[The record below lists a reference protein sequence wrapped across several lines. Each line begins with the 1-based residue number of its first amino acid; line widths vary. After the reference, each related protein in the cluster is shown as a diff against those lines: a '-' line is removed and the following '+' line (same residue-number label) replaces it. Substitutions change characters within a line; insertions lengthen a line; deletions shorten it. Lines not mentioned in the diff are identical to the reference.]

1 MRTSSIFCVAIG
13 ASLLFVSCNN
23 DSKPVAI
30 QETKAE
36 SELLHDSITQY
47 IPVVLTTDTSKL
59 SAEEKQVLK
68 LLIRA
73 AAVMDKI
80 FWKEA
85 YGNPDSM
92 LTALKD
98 SAAREFFS
106 INYGPWDR
114 LDGNNPCLKGV
125 GPKPAGANF
134 YPSDITE
141 EEFKNWTHPMRDNP
155 YSVVSRG
162 ETGNLMATR
171 YSEAFRDEVAEA
183 AGLLREAASI
193 TTDAELKFYLELR
206 ASALETDIYGAS
218 DVAWLGMKNNH
229 LDIIIGPIENYE
241 DQFAGIR
248 TAHEAY
254 VLVKDMEWSK
264 RLERYTALLPDLQ
277 TKLPVDAAYRK
288 DKVGSQSQLAA
299 YDVVYYAGDCNSGS
313 KTIAV
318 NLPNDE
324 KIQQEHGTRRS
335 QLKNAMKAKY
345 DNILSPIADELIVP
359 EQRQNITFNA
369 FFGNVMF
376 HEVAHGLGV
385 KNTITDGSS
394 VSKALAEQHSAL
406 EEAKADVLGLWL
418 VTRLFE
424 MGELTEGRIED
435 HYVTFV
441 AGIFR
446 SCRFGASSAHGKA
459 NMMTFNFL
467 QERNAFTRNEQGKY
481 QVNHAEMIKAIDE
494 LAGRI
499 LKLQGDG
506 AYQEVKNIMATEA
519 QIGDIL
525 RGDINR
531 INQLGIPT
539 DVVFRQGEKVLG
551 L

>member
-1 MRTSSIFCVAIG
+1 
-13 ASLLFVSCNN
+13 
-23 DSKPVAI
+23 
-30 QETKAE
+30 
-36 SELLHDSITQY
+36 
-47 IPVVLTTDTSKL
+47 
-59 SAEEKQVLK
+59 
-68 LLIRA
+68 
-73 AAVMDKI
+73 
-80 FWKEA
+80 
-85 YGNPDSM
+85 
-92 LTALKD
+92 
-98 SAAREFFS
+98 
-106 INYGPWDR
+106 
-114 LDGNNPCLKGV
+114 
-125 GPKPAGANF
+125 
-134 YPSDITE
+134 
-141 EEFKNWTHPMRDNP
+141 
-155 YSVVSRG
+155 
-162 ETGNLMATR
+162 
-171 YSEAFRDEVAEA
+171 
-183 AGLLREAASI
+183 
-193 TTDAELKFYLELR
+193 
-206 ASALETDIYGAS
+206 
-218 DVAWLGMKNNH
+218 
-229 LDIIIGPIENYE
+229 
-241 DQFAGIR
+241 
-248 TAHEAY
+248 
-254 VLVKDMEWSK
+254 
-264 RLERYTALLPDLQ
+264 
-277 TKLPVDAAYRK
+277 
-288 DKVGSQSQLAA
+288 
-299 YDVVYYAGDCNSGS
+299 
-313 KTIAV
+313 
-318 NLPNDE
+318 
-324 KIQQEHGTRRS
+324 
-335 QLKNAMKAKY
+335 
-345 DNILSPIADELIVP
+345 
-359 EQRQNITFNA
+359 
-369 FFGNVMF
+369 
-376 HEVAHGLGV
+376 VAHGLGV